1 MRFFTCRTPSLPS
14 SEPQIAA
21 DYSLLPGLLLGLISS
36 SFPLEVLT
44 EVQECLPRK
53 IHTLAQQHKK
63 RIIWKLREDHRSEDN
78 NSKREKKKMLQ
89 GTTSGR
95 RSWSKSSHAM
105 LMVEI
110 MKIALSLCDL
120 PSKIFQLQSGCER
133 TIIQI
138 TNAGRSTKCQYLI
151 SKVQTFS
158 CRYLKSAVRV
168 NLKCF
173 PWKQTKKRRKKVR

>member
-78 NSKREKKKMLQ
+78 NSKREKKKNVTRYYLRQKVMVKIKSCHVNGWDNENSTLPLWSSFKNLSTAVWLWENHHTNHKCRAFHKMSISDFK
-89 GTTSGR
+89 GTN
-95 RSWSKSSHAM
+95 
-105 LMVEI
+105 
-110 MKIALSLCDL
+110 
-120 PSKIFQLQSGCER
+120 F
-133 TIIQI
+133 
-138 TNAGRSTKCQYLI
+138 
-151 SKVQTFS
+151 
-158 CRYLKSAVRV
+158 
-168 NLKCF
+168 
-173 PWKQTKKRRKKVR
+173 